1 MLGQGWIRHT
11 KVPDATV
18 DQAAI
23 TEVSMDRCNK
33 KIQRSGIWCRSQDK
47 EANMTRRKGKTS
59 GKCQIFPQF
68 LQYIVYVQEEKITKK
83 RSQLFSSSAQRKNLI
98 SRANPNTQ
106 AISNSK
112 AKGGKK
118 RNSWRIK
125 AKGIINCFA
134 IPPLDFQLPPYLH
147 IHRSKRKVKKKRTQF
162 SSKRT
167 PNTTQ
172 CRPTRPL
179 VPRAQARP
187 LNMSPASTV
196 GSRRK
201 GHPAHQP
208 WLANPREWPGVPNF
222 IKGAVAALK
231 AIKQK
236 NVSLSSHFRVYLS
249 GWRRARCEVVK
260 G

>member
-1 MLGQGWIRHT
+1 
-11 KVPDATV
+11 
-18 DQAAI
+18 
-23 TEVSMDRCNK
+23 MDRCNK

-47 EANMTRRKGKTS
+47 EASMTRRKGKTS

-68 LQYIVYVQEEKITKK
+68 LQYIVYVQEEKTTKK

-167 PNTTQ
+167 PKTTQ

-179 VPRAQARP
+179 VPRAQARSF
-187 LNMSPASTV
+187 NKSPVSTV
-196 GSRRK
+196 EDGRKDIQLSALASEPARMARSAEFHQRSSR
-201 GHPAHQP
+201 
-208 WLANPREWPGVPNF
+208 
-222 IKGAVAALK
+222 GAKSNQAEECQSFK
-231 AIKQK
+231 
-236 NVSLSSHFRVYLS
+236 SLQGISFGLETRSV
-249 GWRRARCEVVK
+249 
-260 G
+260 